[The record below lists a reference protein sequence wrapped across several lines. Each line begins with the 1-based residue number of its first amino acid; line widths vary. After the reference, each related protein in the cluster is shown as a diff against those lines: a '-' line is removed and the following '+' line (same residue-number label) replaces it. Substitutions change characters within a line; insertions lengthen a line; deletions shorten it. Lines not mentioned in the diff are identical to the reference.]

1 MCDLEKCILES
12 KYKDVYIISGLS
24 GRFDHTLNNL
34 SLIYKYGNEKKYI
47 AFRLIIYCYYNTFW

>member
-12 KYKDVYIISGLS
+12 KYKDVFIISGLS

-34 SLIYKYGNEKKYI
+34 NIIYKYADKNYI
-47 AFRLIIYCYYNTFW
+47 QLVDL